1 MHEPLLTVGNAQ
13 GSQEDAEQKGRLLKM
28 SAVHHNMSVDGY
40 RLIKWTTLC
49 KSEASKQM
57 L

>member
-28 SAVHHNMSVDGY
+28 SAVHHNTSVDGY
-40 RLIKWTTLC
+40 RLIK
-49 KSEASKQM
+49 
-57 L
+57 